1 MAKDADAP
9 MKPKEVKSE
18 SRTKTK
24 TVYKT
29 VYKTGK
35 KTGKKTDE
43 DEIPRSRKQRAIA
56 AEQPELMDMTL
67 EAENNLK
74 DIDLIFPIFQNRFWP
89 PPQNQPQN
97 PQQPQF
103 FPQPQNPQQPLQRRP
118 LLFPNLRLNAQ
129 QQANAKQLAASAAQ
143 YGQAILSALLH
154 STLPNA
160 ALADSIA
167 AAAGGGATDL
177 ASTFIKNHAEPEA
190 EEAPAA
196 EAAEP
201 AAEPEA

>member
-35 KTGKKTDE
+35 KTD
-43 DEIPRSRKQRAIA
+43 DNEIPRSRKPRAID

-67 EAENNLK
+67 EAENTLK
-74 DIDLIFPIFQNRFWP
+74 DIDFIFTIFQNRFWP

-201 AAEPEA
+201 EPEPSA

>member
-35 KTGKKTDE
+35 KTGKKTD
-43 DEIPRSRKQRAIA
+43 DNEIPRSRKQRAIA
-56 AEQPELMDMTL
+56 AEQPELMDI
-67 EAENNLK
+67 LK
-74 DIDLIFPIFQNRFWP
+74 DIDLIFPIFRNRFWP
-89 PPQNQPQN
+89 PPQNQTQN

-177 ASTFIKNHAEPEA
+177 NLGGLDA
-190 EEAPAA
+190 
-196 EAAEP
+196 
-201 AAEPEA
+201 

>member
-1 MAKDADAP
+1 MT
-9 MKPKEVKSE
+9 KPKSM
-18 SRTKTK
+18 
-24 TVYKT
+24 
-29 VYKTGK
+29 K
-35 KTGKKTDE
+35 KKK
-43 DEIPRSRKQRAIA
+43 PRSRKPRAIA
-56 AEQPELMDMTL
+56 AEQPELMEMTL
-67 EAENNLK
+67 EAENTLK
-74 DIDLIFPIFQNRFWP
+74 DMDFIFPIFQNRF
-89 PPQNQPQN
+89 QNPNAQQ